1 MSRDDLLAR
10 LAARTPASRRGRGR
24 LGAVVLGW
32 LVLMTVW
39 GFGRA
44 WHGDWALVEL
54 VIGLVGGTLATVLAW
69 RRASRDRRDGDG

>member
-1 MSRDDLLAR
+1 MRRDELLAR

-24 LGAVVLGW
+24 VGAVVLGW

-54 VIGLVGGTLATVLAW
+54 AVGLVGGTVATVLAW
-69 RRASRDRRDGDG
+69 RRVSRGRSD